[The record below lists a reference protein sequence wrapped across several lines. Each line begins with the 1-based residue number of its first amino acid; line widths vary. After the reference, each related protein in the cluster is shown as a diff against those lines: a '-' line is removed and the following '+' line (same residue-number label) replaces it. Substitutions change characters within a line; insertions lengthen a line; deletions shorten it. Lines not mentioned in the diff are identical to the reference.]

1 MDREVSPRLS
11 VPRFVPVVT
20 PLIKGFLRLGIPMGP
35 NILLTTRGRK
45 TGKSRT
51 TPVALM
57 KLNERK
63 FLLATFGEVNWVR
76 NLRTSGEAQIG
87 KGGRRETFR
96 VNELSPETAAPL
108 FKEILTP
115 YLNSRMMRSFLS
127 TGYNLGPKSSDE
139 DFMREALRHP
149 MFELISQAM

>member
-1 MDREVSPRLS
+1 MNREVSRPLG
-11 VPRFVPVVT
+11 VPRFVPVLT
-20 PLIKGFLRLGIPMGP
+20 PLIKVFLRLGIPMGP
-35 NILLTTRGRK
+35 NVLLTTRGRK

-57 KLNERK
+57 KLHDRK

-76 NLRTSGEAQIG
+76 NLRATQEAQVG
-87 KGGRRETFR
+87 KGGHRDTFR
-96 VNELSPETAAPL
+96 VKELAPEIAAPL

-139 DFMREALRHP
+139 DFLREALRHP
-149 MFELISQAM
+149 MFELISQTK